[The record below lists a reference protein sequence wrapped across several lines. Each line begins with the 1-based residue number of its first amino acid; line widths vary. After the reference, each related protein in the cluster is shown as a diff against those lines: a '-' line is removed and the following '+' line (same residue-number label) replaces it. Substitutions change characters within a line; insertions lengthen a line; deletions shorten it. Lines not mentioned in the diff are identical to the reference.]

1 MEMPAWAWVLVVL
14 GVLVVVAL
22 VGWRAMRRRRTSS
35 LQERFGPEYERTLE
49 SAETRRDAEA
59 DLSARAQRRDELE
72 IEPLPTAARERY
84 VAEWQRIQARFVD
97 DPEGAVRDADMTIQS
112 VMTDRGYPMDDFE
125 QRAAD
130 VSVDHPN
137 VVENYRLGHRL
148 ARASALG
155 DGTTEDLRQAMQHYR
170 LLFEEL
176 LEPAADAPVARDGI
190 GRADEL
196 RGARQTPR

>member
-1 MEMPAWAWVLVVL
+1 MPAWAWVLVVL

>member
-1 MEMPAWAWVLVVL
+1 MPAWAWVLVVL

-97 DPEGAVRDADMTIQS
+97 DPEGTVRDADMTIQS